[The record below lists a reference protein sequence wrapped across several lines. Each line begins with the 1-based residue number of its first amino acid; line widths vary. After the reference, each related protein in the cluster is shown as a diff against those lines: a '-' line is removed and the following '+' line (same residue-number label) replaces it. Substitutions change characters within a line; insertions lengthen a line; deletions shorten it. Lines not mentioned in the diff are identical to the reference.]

1 MVLIFKKSI
10 WRDANLLGPIHYLN
24 YPPTKRLDRALALM
38 SIEREFKYPVVSL
51 QVKDR
56 GVSDHTPHL
65 LDMREHQ
72 PFKAKGKQFRIE
84 LSWFTM
90 RI

>member
-1 MVLIFKKSI
+1 M
-10 WRDANLLGPIHYLN
+10 
-24 YPPTKRLDRALALM
+24 ALM
-38 SIEREFKYPVVSL
+38 SIEWEFKYPVVSL

-90 RI
+90 RILMIMLLRYGIDRRLEQ